1 MAFTRAADGAR
12 IHFEVFG
19 RRDGEPLLMIQGLGA
34 DSRGW
39 ILQRRSMGA
48 RYRCIVVDNRGVGR
62 SDKPEGDYDLEVM
75 AADALACLTAAGF
88 ESAHVMGAS
97 MGGVLAQIIGVRHPE
112 RVRSLVLAC
121 TACRHLPWR
130 RKLLHSWGDVALAE
144 GMGAFTGENLRWLI
158 GSRSLRRFALPFRL
172 LGPLALNVPEHAFAA
187 QVKAILAMDDSL
199 RLELASIRVPTLVVV
214 GSQDI
219 LTPRGDSEEIAELI
233 PNAELAV
240 VWGGAHGFMFE
251 HARTF
256 NQIVR
261 GFLRGAETGSDRAAV
276 PSTTGSDRP

>member
-1 MAFTRAADGAR
+1 MSFTRAADGTR
-12 IHFEVFG
+12 IHFEVSG
-19 RRDGEPLLMIQGLGA
+19 RRGGEPLLMIQGLGA

-39 ILQRRSMGA
+39 LLQKRAMGA
-48 RYRCIVVDNRGVGR
+48 RYRCVLVDNRGVGR
-62 SDKPEGDYDLEVM
+62 SDKPEGLYDLEVM
-75 AADALACLTAAGF
+75 AADAVACLSAAGF

-97 MGGVLAQIIGVRHPE
+97 MGGVIAQIIGVRHPE

-130 RKLLHSWGDVALAE
+130 RKLLHSWGDLALAE
-144 GMGAFTGENLRWLI
+144 GMGAFTSENLRWLI

-251 HARTF
+251 NARTF

-261 GFLRGAETGSDRAAV
+261 GFLRKAEAASERAAVVSKTGSDH
-276 PSTTGSDRP
+276 P

>member
-1 MAFTRAADGAR
+1 MAFTRAADGTR
-12 IHFEVFG
+12 IHFEVSG

-39 ILQRRSMGA
+39 ILQKRAMGA
-48 RYRCIVVDNRGVGR
+48 RYRCITVDNRGVGR
-62 SDKPEGDYDLEVM
+62 SDKPEGVYDLEVM
-75 AADALACLTAAGF
+75 AADAVACLSAAGF
-88 ESAHVMGAS
+88 DSAHVMGAS
-97 MGGVLAQIIGVRHPE
+97 MGGVLAQIIGVRHPD

-130 RKLLHSWGDVALAE
+130 RKLLHSWGDLALAE
-144 GMGAFTGENLRWLI
+144 GMGAFTSENLRWLI

-199 RLELASIRVPTLVVV
+199 RLELASIKAPTLVLV

-251 HARTF
+251 NARMF

-261 GFLRGAETGSDRAAV
+261 GFLRKAETRSGRAGV
-276 PSTTGSDRP
+276 PATTGSDRR